1 MLCALSLGPRVVE
14 QPPRCTRRFTVTFC
28 WVRFLYGNLLPLCE
42 EKIFSDSLPVWFIFQ
57 EFQPRSFHGPNLAV
71 ASIAYLFFGHR
82 VDSICLTLL
91 FSSSHYRF
99 PLCSSNGC
107 QNMNSPYPICHLCR
121 VSASFSCHNWLS
133 IFELF
138 SYFKFH
144 SLFFSRAIIYL
155 IFSFPSLLLPAA
167 SLERTACWHW
177 AILCQFKVFLS
188 IARLCLCSI
197 PGSAVCA
204 FDMEQLAAVFDGRF
218 KEQKSPE
225 SIWTPV
231 PDEVIPKPRCRWR

>member
-1 MLCALSLGPRVVE
+1 MNVSVFVGFVSVCLLVSSVGHKRFSEQMLCALSLGPRVVE

-121 VSASFSCHNWLS
+121 VSVSFSCHN
-133 IFELF
+133 
-138 SYFKFH
+138 
-144 SLFFSRAIIYL
+144 
-155 IFSFPSLLLPAA
+155 
-167 SLERTACWHW
+167 
-177 AILCQFKVFLS
+177 
-188 IARLCLCSI
+188 
-197 PGSAVCA
+197 
-204 FDMEQLAAVFDGRF
+204 
-218 KEQKSPE
+218 
-225 SIWTPV
+225 
-231 PDEVIPKPRCRWR
+231 